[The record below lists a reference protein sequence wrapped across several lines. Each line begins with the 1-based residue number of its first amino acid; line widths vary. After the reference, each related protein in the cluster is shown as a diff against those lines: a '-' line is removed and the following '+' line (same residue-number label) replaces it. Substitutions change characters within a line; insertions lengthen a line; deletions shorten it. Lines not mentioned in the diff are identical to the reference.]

1 MRIYPAFQIWVYF
14 HLGSC
19 AGQIFIY
26 KNENGLVFW
35 KVIFHCVNKACE
47 LFKGG
52 DYILWV
58 SANHLLGLF
67 LSVGVGKFMI

>member
-19 AGQIFIY
+19 AGLFFIY
-26 KNENGLVFW
+26 KNENGLFFW

-47 LFKGG
+47 LFKEGG
-52 DYILWV
+52 Y
-58 SANHLLGLF
+58 
-67 LSVGVGKFMI
+67 SVCITSDKLISLCWSC